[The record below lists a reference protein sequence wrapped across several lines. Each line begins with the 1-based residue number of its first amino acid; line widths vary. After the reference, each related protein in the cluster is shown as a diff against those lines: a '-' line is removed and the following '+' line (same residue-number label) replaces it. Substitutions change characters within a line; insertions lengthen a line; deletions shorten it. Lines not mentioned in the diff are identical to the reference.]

1 MAQDLHLFTHEFYPF
16 RGGIATYCHEFAL
29 AAAIDH
35 SYKVTVHGPSSA
47 TAPEGQI
54 KYTIK
59 AGKHRGTHNLGC
71 LLRSRQEL
79 QRALNKEG
87 ATYVLAEPGA
97 ILSYGLLCKTNKPN
111 NLIVTLHGS
120 EIQRWQKNPL
130 ARWMA
135 TRCFKDATIIIAV
148 SNPIA
153 ALAKQVFPE
162 FSQKIRAVCN
172 ALPRAF
178 IQNPSNTELG
188 SAEPTAANGTFKI
201 LSVGRLHPR
210 KGYDQVIQAIAKLP
224 QALKNKVNYT
234 IVGGRSKSNY
244 DQKLQILAARSDVQL
259 SIKLDLS
266 DTELIEHYKQAD
278 LFCLTSMPYRSSIE
292 GFGIVYLEAGAYAL
306 PSLAYDTG
314 GVRDAVIDNRTGK
327 LIRAGDIDGLRQQLQ
342 NWVEDPAPLRE
353 LGEAARENALS
364 RNWAEVVA
372 ESLELTS
379 AS

>member
-1 MAQDLHLFTHEFYPF
+1 MA
-16 RGGIATYCHEFAL
+16 
-29 AAAIDH
+29 
-35 SYKVTVHGPSSA
+35 
-47 TAPEGQI
+47 
-54 KYTIK
+54 
-59 AGKHRGTHNLGC
+59 N
-71 LLRSRQEL
+71 
-79 QRALNKEG
+79 
-87 ATYVLAEPGA
+87 
-97 ILSYGLLCKTNKPN
+97 
-111 NLIVTLHGS
+111 
-120 EIQRWQKNPL
+120 
-130 ARWMA
+130 
-135 TRCFKDATIIIAV
+135 RCFEDAAIIIAV

-153 ALAKQVFPE
+153 ALAKQVFPD
-162 FSQKIRAVCN
+162 FSHKIRAVCN

-178 IQNPSNTELG
+178 IQNARNTEQG
-188 SAEPTAANGTFKI
+188 SAEPPAANGTFKI

-210 KGYDQVIQAIAKLP
+210 KGYDQVIQAITQLP

-244 DQKLQILAARSDVQL
+244 DQKLQLLTALSGVQL
-259 SIKLDLS
+259 RIKLDLS
-266 DTELIEHYKQAD
+266 DIELIEHYKQAD

-342 NWVEDPAPLRE
+342 SWMEDPAPLRE

-372 ESLELTS
+372 ESLELTT

>member
-35 SYKVTVHGPSSA
+35 GYKVTVHGPSSA
-47 TAPEGQI
+47 VAPEEQI
-54 KYTIK
+54 EYTIE

-71 LLRSRQEL
+71 LLRSRQDL
-79 QRALNKEG
+79 LRALDMKG

-97 ILSYGLLCKTNKPN
+97 ILSYGLLRKSNKSN

-120 EIQRWQKNPL
+120 EIQRWQKNPI
-130 ARWMA
+130 ARWMG
-135 TRCFKDATIIIAV
+135 TRCFEDATIIIAV

-153 ALAKQVFPE
+153 AIAKRVFPQ
-162 FSQKIRAVCN
+162 FSHKIRAVCN

-178 IQNPSNTELG
+178 IQNAKNTELG
-188 SAEPTAANGTFKI
+188 SAEPPARNGTFKI

-210 KGYDQVIQAIAKLP
+210 KGYDQLILAIAKLP

-234 IVGGRSKSNY
+234 IVGGRGKSNY
-244 DQKLQILAARSDVQL
+244 DQKLQLLATRSGVQL
-259 SIKLDLS
+259 CIKLDLNDS
-266 DTELIEHYKQAD
+266 ELIEHYKQAD
-278 LFCLTSMPYRSSIE
+278 LFCLTSMPYGSSIE
-292 GFGIVYLEAGAYAL
+292 GFGFVYLEAGAYAL

-327 LIRAGDIDGLRQQLQ
+327 LIPAGNIDGLRQQLQ
-342 NWVEDPAPLRE
+342 NWMEDPSPLRE
-353 LGEAARENALS
+353 LGEAARENALN